1 MCLDIKLV
9 TTNMKTIVC
18 TFYFKTYSW
27 GRIAPISLSY
37 SALTI
42 SIWDSCVSEIL

>member
-1 MCLDIKLV
+1 MCLDINLV

-18 TFYFKTYSW
+18 TFYFKTYCW

-37 SALTI
+37 SASTI
-42 SIWDSCVSEIL
+42 